1 MGFTNSKLVNYT
13 KISPNKTENRNHA
26 IDTVTIHCAVGQVS
40 VQTLGE
46 IFAPE
51 SRKASSNYGIGYDGS
66 IGMYVEEKD
75 RSWCSSSAS
84 NDHRA
89 ITIEVACD
97 PTAPYAVNGK
107 AYASLIN
114 LLVDICERNNIKK
127 LRWRAD
133 KSLVGQVNKQNMTV
147 HRWFSATECP
157 GEYLY
162 NRMGVIAAEVN
173 KQLSANAAVN
183 SSTTTSTKT
192 DKSYTVKVTAA
203 VLNIRKGPGINYDAV
218 DRIRDKG
225 VYTIVDESTGEGSNK
240 GWGKLKS
247 GAGWISLDYVN
258 KI

>member
-13 KISPNKTENRNHA
+13 KISPNKTENRNHT

-75 RSWCSSSAS
+75 RSWCTSSSS

-114 LLVDICERNNIKK
+114 LLVDICERNHIKK
-127 LRWRAD
+127 LKWRAD
-133 KSLVGQVNKQNMTV
+133 KSLIGQVSKQNMTV

-162 NRMGVIAAEVN
+162 NRMDVIAAEVN
-173 KQLSANAAVN
+173 KQLSVKN
-183 SSTTTSTKT
+183 TSDASKA
-192 DKSYTVKVTAA
+192 DESKSYKVKVTASA
-203 VLNIRKGPGINYDAV
+203 LNVRKGPGMNYDIV
-218 DRIRDKG
+218 ERIRDKG
-225 VYTIVDESTGEGSNK
+225 VYTIIDESAGKGSDK

-247 GAGWISLDYVN
+247 GAGWISLDHVK

>member
-26 IDTVTIHCAVGQVS
+26 IDTITIHCAVGQVS

-75 RSWCSSSAS
+75 RSWCTSSAS

-107 AYASLIN
+107 AYASLVN
-114 LLVDICERNNIKK
+114 LLVDICERNHIKK
-127 LRWRAD
+127 LKWRAD
-133 KSLVGQVNKQNMTV
+133 KSLIGQVSKQNMTV

-173 KQLSANAAVN
+173 KQLSVKNTSNASKADE
-183 SSTTTSTKT
+183 S
-192 DKSYTVKVTAA
+192 KSYMVKVTASA
-203 VLNIRKGPGINYDAV
+203 LNVRKGPGMNYDIV
-218 DRIRDKG
+218 ERIRDKG
-225 VYTIVDESTGEGSNK
+225 VYTIVDESTGKGSDK

>member
-13 KISPNKTENRNHA
+13 KISPNRTENRNHT

-75 RSWCSSSAS
+75 RSWCSSSAP

-97 PTAPYAVNGK
+97 PTAPYAINGK

-127 LRWRAD
+127 LRWRGD

-162 NRMGVIAAEVN
+162 SRMGAIAAEVN
-173 KQLSANAAVN
+173 KQLSPKT
-183 SSTTTSTKT
+183 TTTSTETNK
-192 DKSYTVKVTAA
+192 YYMIKVTASA
-203 VLNIRKGPGINYDAV
+203 LNVRKGPGMNYDVV

-225 VYTIVDESTGEGSNK
+225 VYTIVDETAGEGSSK

-247 GAGWISLDYVN
+247 GAGWISLNYVN